1 MARHHPEH
9 PMRILIAPDTFK
21 GSLAADQVAHHIA
34 AGLLR
39 AWPDSVIT
47 ALPIAD
53 GGEGT
58 AQTVAARLGATWH
71 TAPVTDANG
80 DPLDLP
86 FAICNGPG
94 DAAFAIFDVAEI
106 VGLPAARVPVERRS
120 TRGIGQAIRAI
131 AAHGCTTIVLGL
143 GGSST
148 NDAGAGLLAEL
159 AFDFD
164 GGAIDPVLGNL
175 HEIVSVTRRSDAGW
189 LDAITL
195 IGLTDVTSP
204 LTGPEGA
211 SIVFGPQKG
220 VADVAG
226 ADALLG
232 SFGEKIVAAIGGGDF
247 AGAAGAAGAGAAGG
261 IGFAVRALGGTLQ
274 PGAAFILDTL
284 QLDGAAFAF
293 DWVITGEG
301 RSDAQTLL
309 GKGPAIVAALA
320 RRHGVPVT
328 LLSGAVDDNAD
339 LFRAFDGCFS
349 VQSAPVSLQY
359 AMAHTGA
366 LLEAAAYNLA
376 RLKTC

>member
-1 MARHHPEH
+1 MASQHPDH
-9 PMRILIAPDTFK
+9 PVRILIAPDSFK
-21 GSLAADQVAHHIA
+21 GSLGADQVAHHIA

-58 AQTVAARLGATWH
+58 AQTVAERLGATWH
-71 TAPVTDANG
+71 TAPVIDANG
-80 DPLDLP
+80 APVGVP
-86 FAICNGPG
+86 FAICKRPDG
-94 DAAFAIFDVAEI
+94 AAFAIVDVAEI
-106 VGLPAARVPVERRS
+106 VGLPAATVPVAQRS
-120 TRGIGQAIRAI
+120 TRGIGQAIRGI
-131 AAHGCTTIVLGL
+131 AAQGCTTIVLGL

-159 AFDFD
+159 GFDFND
-164 GGAIDPVLGNL
+164 GAIDPTLANLGD
-175 HEIVSVTRRSDAGW
+175 IVSVARRGDAGW
-189 LDAITL
+189 LEKITL

-204 LTGPEGA
+204 LTGPLGA
-211 SIVFGPQKG
+211 SVIFGPQKG
-220 VADVAG
+220 VTDVGA

-232 SFGEKIVAAIGGGDF
+232 RFGEKVVAAIGGGDH
-247 AGAAGAAGAGAAGG
+247 ADAAGAGAAGG

-320 RRHGVPVT
+320 RQHGVPVT

-349 VQSAPVSLQY
+349 VQSAPVSLQH
-359 AMAHTGA
+359 AMDHAGA
-366 LLEAAAYNLA
+366 LLETAAYNLA

>member
-1 MARHHPEH
+1 MARHHPAH
-9 PMRILIAPDTFK
+9 PLRILIAPDTFK

-58 AQTVAARLGATWH
+58 AQTVAARRGATWH

-86 FAICNGPG
+86 FAICNGRG

-106 VGLPAARVPVERRS
+106 VGLPAAIVPVERRS

-131 AAHGCTTIVLGL
+131 AAQGCTTIVLGL

-159 AFDFD
+159 AFDFN

-175 HEIVSVTRRSDAGW
+175 HAIGTITRRSDAGW

-204 LTGPEGA
+204 LTGALGA
-211 SIVFGPQKG
+211 SVVFGPQKG
-220 VADVAG
+220 VADGAG

-232 SFGEKIVAAIGGGDF
+232 SFGEKIVAAIGGGKH
-247 AGAAGAAGAGAAGG
+247 AEAAGAGAAGG

-284 QLDGAAFAF
+284 QLSDAAFPF

-328 LLSGAVDDNAD
+328 LLSGAVDNNAD

-359 AMAHTGA
+359 AMAHAGA

-376 RLKTC
+376 RLKAC